1 LQGLCETSSE
11 CLSSL
16 SISLSRHHF
25 NAYGAHTFRW
35 SNKEGKAVYIKY
47 HWLAEHG
54 TKQFNFDEALVACGE
69 DPDYAKRD
77 LFE

>member
-1 LQGLCETSSE
+1 ML
-11 CLSSL
+11 LSDHATPVS
-16 SISLSRHHF
+16 HHF

-47 HWLAEHG
+47 HWLSEHG
-54 TKQFNFDEALVACGE
+54 SKQFNFDEALVACGE